1 MYHNGDSSSTHIMI
15 NNDNQKNC
23 CSDMMSP
30 WINKEE
36 LPSYSTERFFV
47 LREMEQHAHS
57 LKYLSEELSDND
69 DDIEHEQ

>member
-1 MYHNGDSSSTHIMI
+1 
-15 NNDNQKNC
+15 
-23 CSDMMSP
+23 MMSP
-30 WINKEE
+30 WINEEE
-36 LPSYSTERFFV
+36 LPSYSTERFFM